1 MSALKEGLRVGP
13 AGNSESFYAAG
24 YKQTVDSFAWQQA
37 NFGLDAFEVPF
48 GRGIGMSR
56 ETAQAIGQA
65 AAKADVR
72 LSAHA
77 PYYINL
83 ANPDD
88 EQAQKSI
95 RYILST
101 AQLLALMGGDRMV
114 VHVGS
119 PKGQDREQALQ
130 LCAKRLL
137 EARSRLT
144 DQGHTGIRLCLE
156 TMGRASVLGSLDEII
171 HLVKLDASFLP
182 CIDFAHLHAVGQG
195 ALSSRADFLQVFDRL
210 EAALGATRTRQ
221 MHMHFSRI
229 EFGAK
234 GEIRHRTFD
243 DADFGPEFSLLAPLL
258 VSRGIHGRLICESRG
273 TMAEDAGQMKAELL
287 RIQASAAS

>member
-1 MSALKEGLRVGP
+1 MSAVKEGLRVGP

-24 YKQTVDSFAWQQA
+24 YKQTVDSFAWQQQ

-48 GRGIGMSR
+48 GRGIGMSP

-65 AAKADVR
+65 AAKADVW

-83 ANPDD
+83 ANPEE

-95 RYILST
+95 QYILDT
-101 AQLLALMGGDRMV
+101 AELLTLMGGDRMV

-137 EARSRLT
+137 EARSRLK
-144 DQGHTGIRLCLE
+144 DQGYAGIHLCLE
-156 TMGRASVLGSLDEII
+156 TMGRPSVLGSLEEII
-171 HLVKLDASFLP
+171 HLVSLDNSFLP
-182 CIDFAHLHAVGQG
+182 CIDFAHLHAVGKGVLQ
-195 ALSSRADFLQVFDRL
+195 STEDFLRVFNRL
-210 EAALGATRTRQ
+210 EAGLGKIRTRQ
-221 MHMHFSRI
+221 MHIHFSRI
-229 EFGAK
+229 EFGLK

-243 DADFGPEFSLLAPLL
+243 ETGFGPDFGLLAPLL
-258 VSRGIHGRLICESRG
+258 VFKGIQGRLICESRG
-273 TMAEDAGQMKAELL
+273 TMAEDAGSMKAELL
-287 RIQASAAS
+287 RIQS